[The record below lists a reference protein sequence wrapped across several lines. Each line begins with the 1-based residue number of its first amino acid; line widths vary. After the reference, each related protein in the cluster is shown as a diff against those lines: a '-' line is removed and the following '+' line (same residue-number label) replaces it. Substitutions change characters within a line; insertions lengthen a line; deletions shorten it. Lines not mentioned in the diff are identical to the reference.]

1 MKSEAKSEILVIIPA
16 RGGSTGIPR
25 KNLQPLA
32 GKPLIAHTIEAALGA
47 TCVRQ
52 VIVSTDDTEIA
63 ETARSCGANVVARPP
78 EISGATAS
86 SESALLHAL
95 DHLKSTEDSEPDL
108 VVFLQCTSPIRRPD
122 DIDNAV
128 QTLLDSDADS
138 LLSVCPS
145 HRFLW
150 RRVDNEVQSVNYD
163 YRHRPRRQE
172 GSPEYVENGSIY
184 VFKPWVLR
192 QFENRLG
199 GKIVLYEMDYWS
211 SFEVDNL
218 EDLALCEWIMQG
230 QLRERLARKLPDDV
244 RLVVFDFDGV
254 FTDNRVAVFQDGS
267 EAVLCHRGD
276 GHGLGQ
282 LRAAGIPL
290 LVLSTEAHPVVQ
302 ARCQKLQ
309 VECRQGLSD
318 KKAMLASIMVERK
331 IEPSQV
337 IFVGNDVNDL
347 ECMRAVGCGVAPAD
361 AHPSVLGEADLVLSH
376 PGGHGAVR
384 ELCDLILSQ
393 KKGRTYV

>member
-1 MKSEAKSEILVIIPA
+1 MKFEAKSEVLAIIPA

-25 KNLQPLA
+25 KNLQTLA
-32 GKPLIAHTIEAALGA
+32 GKTLVAHTIEAALSA
-47 TCVRQ
+47 RSVNR

-63 ETARSCGANVVARPP
+63 EAARRYGANVVARPP
-78 EISGATAS
+78 EISGNAAS
-86 SESALLHAL
+86 SESALLHVL
-95 DHLKSTEDSEPDL
+95 DHLKNTEGYEPDL

-138 LLSVCPS
+138 LLSVSPS

-150 RRVDNEVQSVNYD
+150 RVKDNEVKSVNYD

-172 GSPEYVENGSIY
+172 HSPEYVENGSIY

-192 QFENRLG
+192 EFKNRLG
-199 GKIVLYEMDYWS
+199 GKIALYEMHYWS
-211 SFEVDNL
+211 PFEIDTL

-230 QLRERLARKLPDDV
+230 QLRERSAHKLPSDV

-282 LRAAGIPL
+282 LRAAGIQV
-290 LVLSTEAHPVVQ
+290 LVLSTEVNPVVQ

-309 VECRQGLSD
+309 IECRQGLGD
-318 KKAMLASIMVERK
+318 KKAMLASIMDEHG

-361 AHPSVLGEADLVLSH
+361 AHPSVLAEANLVLSK
-376 PGGHGAVR
+376 PGGRGAVR